1 MGLKS
6 DIYAAFEKNLGED
19 NVNATSDGQKKVD
32 ELADDLSKA
41 VIAFIQ
47 AQKFTITKMNASQQ
61 AVPSTP
67 AAVPLITVKIDERG
81 PAPDN
86 AFSGVESM
94 NSEVML
100 KFIKPDSK

>member
-1 MGLKS
+1 MLLK
-6 DIYAAFEKNLGED
+6 
-19 NVNATSDGQKKVD
+19 
-32 ELADDLSKA
+32 
-41 VIAFIQ
+41 
-47 AQKFTITKMNASQQ
+47 

-81 PAPDN
+81 PAPDI

>member
-6 DIYAAFEKNLGED
+6 DIYAAFEKNLGKD
-19 NVNATSDGQKKVD
+19 FVDSTTDGKAKVNQ
-32 ELADDLSKA
+32 LAEDLSKA
-41 VIAFIQ
+41 VIKFITE
-47 AQKFTITKMNASQQ
+47 QKFTITKMNASQQ

-86 AFSGVESM
+86 ALSGVESM